1 MSDNIDK
8 IDSKD
13 EAVTAATDESNG
25 AGEPAT
31 GSNETATESNETATE
46 SNGGA
51 DVESIEFS
59 VDYDDADDTDAEATI
74 AEAAA
79 EAVAGA
85 EASATAEPASATGET
100 GKANEADETDANTAA
115 TTANADHVEQT
126 LKLSKAN
133 DESGKTKTAADH
145 VYATTNHR
153 LDKQVR
159 DRVLLKSYPTFSLN
173 HVTTTARKTGRHVL
187 GNLSLAF
194 YASTLYAVKVL
205 SDEDDPEQRATLMAV
220 MGAFEPPTSGEVMSK
235 SSNFTELELGELR
248 GHRLGLVPQRYA
260 VRGDLDAE
268 GNLLYAM
275 NGSGRGFLKPKP
287 AVARDVL
294 NSVGFS
300 EAAKGKK
307 VRELSLLN
315 QRRVAIA
322 RALCCD
328 AETVILDEPTKGL
341 DEAES
346 AELLELL
353 QRIARGRDPK
363 RAVIIITSDDAVAE
377 AAQKVY
383 DLTD

>member
-31 GSNETATESNETATE
+31 GSNETATESN
-46 SNGGA
+46 GGA

-59 VDYDDADDTDAEATI
+59 VEYDDADDTDAEATI

-115 TTANADHVEQT
+115 NADHVEQT
-126 LKLSKAN
+126 LKLSKV
-133 DESGKTKTAADH
+133 DSESGKTKTAADRA
-145 VYATTNHR
+145 YAKTNHR

-187 GNLSLAF
+187 DNLSLAF
-194 YASTLYAVKVL
+194 YAGTLYAVKVL

-287 AVARDVL
+287 AIARDVL

-300 EAAKGKK
+300 EATRGKK
-307 VRELSLLN
+307 VRELSLLD
-315 QRRVAIA
+315 QRRVSIA

>member
-31 GSNETATESNETATE
+31 GSNETATESN
-46 SNGGA
+46 GGA

-59 VDYDDADDTDAEATI
+59 VEYDDADDTDAEATI

-115 TTANADHVEQT
+115 TAANADHVEQT
-126 LKLSKAN
+126 LKLSKV
-133 DESGKTKTAADH
+133 DSESGKTKTAADRA
-145 VYATTNHR
+145 YAKTNHR

-187 GNLSLAF
+187 DNLSLAF
-194 YASTLYAVKVL
+194 YAGTLYAVKVL

-287 AVARDVL
+287 AIARDVL

-300 EAAKGKK
+300 EATRGKK
-307 VRELSLLN
+307 VRELSLLD
-315 QRRVAIA
+315 QRRVSM
-322 RALCCD
+322 
-328 AETVILDEPTKGL
+328 

>member
-1 MSDNIDK
+1 MSDATDKTDEIDE
-8 IDSKD
+8 IDDKD
-13 EAVTAATDESNG
+13 EAMTTDTTDELNDAAEPETGKDAAEAADTAAD
-25 AGEPAT
+25 
-31 GSNETATESNETATE
+31 
-46 SNGGA
+46 A

-59 VDYDDADDTDAEATI
+59 VEYDDVAVDADTADTATAKAAEPGAD
-74 AEAAA
+74 AA
-79 EAVAGA
+79 EAPAGA
-85 EASATAEPASATGET
+85 SA
-100 GKANEADETDANTAA
+100 AA
-115 TTANADHVEQT
+115 TTANANHVEQT

-133 DESGKTKTAADH
+133 GESGKTKTAADRA
-145 VYATTNHR
+145 YAKTNHR

-187 GNLSLAF
+187 DNLSLAF
-194 YASTLYAVKVL
+194 YAGTLYAVKVL
-205 SDEDDPEQRATLMAV
+205 SDEDDPEQRTTLMAV

-300 EAAKGKK
+300 EATKGKK
-307 VRELSLLN
+307 VRELSLLD

-346 AELLELL
+346 AELLDLL

-363 RAVIIITSDDAVAE
+363 RTVIIITSDDAVAA

>member
-31 GSNETATESNETATE
+31 GSNETATESN
-46 SNGGA
+46 GGA

-59 VDYDDADDTDAEATI
+59 VEYDDADDTDAEATI

-85 EASATAEPASATGET
+85 EAGATAEPASATGET
-100 GKANEADETDANTAA
+100 GEANEAEERDANTAA
-115 TTANADHVEQT
+115 TAANADHVEQT
-126 LKLSKAN
+126 LKLSKV
-133 DESGKTKTAADH
+133 DSESGKTKTAADRA
-145 VYATTNHR
+145 YAKTNHR

-187 GNLSLAF
+187 DNLSLAF
-194 YASTLYAVKVL
+194 YAGTLYAVKVL

-287 AVARDVL
+287 AIARDVL

-300 EAAKGKK
+300 EATRGKK
-307 VRELSLLN
+307 VRELSLLD
-315 QRRVAIA
+315 QRRVSIA

-353 QRIARGRDPK
+353 QRIARGRDPE
-363 RAVIIITSDDAVAE
+363 RSVLIITRDESVAE

>member
-1 MSDNIDK
+1 MSDATDK
-8 IDSKD
+8 TDKTDDKD
-13 EAVTAATDESNG
+13 EAMTTDTTDELNGAVEPETDKGSVRAAETTESATD
-25 AGEPAT
+25 
-31 GSNETATESNETATE
+31 
-46 SNGGA
+46 A
-51 DVESIEFS
+51 DADSIEFS
-59 VDYDDADDTDAEATI
+59 VEYDDIAIDADADADATDAATVK
-74 AEAAA
+74 AA
-79 EAVAGA
+79 EA
-85 EASATAEPASATGET
+85 SPNTAESSA
-100 GKANEADETDANTAA
+100 DANTAA
-115 TTANADHVEQT
+115 TAANADHVEQT
-126 LKLSKAN
+126 LKLSKV
-133 DESGKTKTAADH
+133 DGESGKTKTAADRA
-145 VYATTNHR
+145 YAKTNHR

-187 GNLSLAF
+187 DNLSLAF
-194 YASTLYAVKVL
+194 YAGTLYAVKVL

-307 VRELSLLN
+307 VRELSLLD

>member
-1 MSDNIDK
+1 M
-8 IDSKD
+8 
-13 EAVTAATDESNG
+13 
-25 AGEPAT
+25 
-31 GSNETATESNETATE
+31 
-46 SNGGA
+46 
-51 DVESIEFS
+51 
-59 VDYDDADDTDAEATI
+59 
-74 AEAAA
+74 
-79 EAVAGA
+79 
-85 EASATAEPASATGET
+85 
-100 GKANEADETDANTAA
+100 
-115 TTANADHVEQT
+115 
-126 LKLSKAN
+126 
-133 DESGKTKTAADH
+133 
-145 VYATTNHR
+145 
-153 LDKQVR
+153 
-159 DRVLLKSYPTFSLN
+159 LLKSYPTFSLN

-187 GNLSLAF
+187 DNLSLAF
-194 YASTLYAVKVL
+194 YAGTLYAVKVL

-287 AVARDVL
+287 AIARDVL

-300 EAAKGKK
+300 EATRGKK
-307 VRELSLLN
+307 VRELSLLD
-315 QRRVAIA
+315 QRRVSIA

-328 AETVILDEPTKGL
+328 VETVILDEPTKGL